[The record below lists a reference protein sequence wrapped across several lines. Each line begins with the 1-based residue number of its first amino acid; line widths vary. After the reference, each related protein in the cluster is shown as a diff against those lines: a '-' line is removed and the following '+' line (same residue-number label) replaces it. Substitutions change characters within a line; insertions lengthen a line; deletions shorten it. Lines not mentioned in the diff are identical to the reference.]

1 MIDVGATVI
10 ADMKRDR
17 ETARDYLLFYDTRL
31 AEYNRRKEEELSFKP
46 RLDNTQGDRNNGV
59 GNPTENQALRI
70 VRYDESHP
78 EYYWLKAVEILQR
91 SLGERKNIF
100 IKVRR
105 EAEVKKVSVV
115 GRPAWVVYTQMHYM
129 RELEERFLN
138 SEVSISE
145 NYVRNLWREL
155 VNQTVEIYL
164 RQKNNIRYNEY

>member
-1 MIDVGATVI
+1 MSEIGTTVI

-17 ETARDYLLFYDTRL
+17 ETAREYLLFYDIRL
-31 AEYNRRKEEELSFKP
+31 TEYNRKKADELSSQP
-46 RLDNTQGDRNNGV
+46 RPDNPQGGGNNGV
-59 GNPTENQALRI
+59 GNPTESQALRI

-105 EAEVKKVSVV
+105 EAEVKKVSGV

-129 RELEERFLN
+129 RELEDRFLN
-138 SEVSISE
+138 GAVSISE

-164 RQKNNIRYNEY
+164 RLKNNIRYNEY

>member
-1 MIDVGATVI
+1 MADVGATVI

-17 ETARDYLLFYDTRL
+17 ETARDYLLFYDARL
-31 AEYNRRKEEELSFKP
+31 AEYNRKKEEELASQP
-46 RLDNTQGDRNNGV
+46 RPENTPGGGNNGV
-59 GNPTENQALRI
+59 GNPTESQALRI

-78 EYYWLKAVEILQR
+78 EYYWLQAVEILQR

-105 EAEVKKVSVV
+105 EAETKKVNGI

-138 SEVSISE
+138 GEVSISE

-164 RQKNNIRYNEY
+164 RLKK

>member
-1 MIDVGATVI
+1 MADVGATVI

-31 AEYNRRKEEELSFKP
+31 AEYNRRKEEELESQP
-46 RLDNTQGDRNNGV
+46 RPDNTQGGGNNGV
-59 GNPTENQALRI
+59 GNPTESQALRI
-70 VRYDESHP
+70 VRYDEAHP

-105 EAEVKKVSVV
+105 EAETKKVNGV

-138 SEVSISE
+138 SDISISE
-145 NYVRNLWREL
+145 IRVKMLWKEL
-155 VNQTVEIYL
+155 VDRTVEIYL
-164 RQKNNIRYNEY
+164 RLKK

>member
-1 MIDVGATVI
+1 MDIGAEVI

-17 ETARDYLLFYDTRL
+17 ETARDYLLFYDARL
-31 AEYNRRKEEELSFKP
+31 AEYNRIKEEELSYQSRP
-46 RLDNTQGDRNNGV
+46 DNTPGGGKTGV
-59 GNPTENQALRI
+59 GNPTESQALRV
-70 VRYDESHP
+70 VRYDEAHT

-105 EAEVKKVSVV
+105 EAEIKKVNGI

-138 SEVSISE
+138 GEVSISE
-145 NYVRNLWREL
+145 NYVRSLWREL

-164 RQKNNIRYNEY
+164 RLKK

>member
-1 MIDVGATVI
+1 MADVGATVI

-31 AEYNRRKEEELSFKP
+31 AEYNRRKEEELSSQP
-46 RLDNTQGDRNNGV
+46 RPDNTQGGGNNGV
-59 GNPTENQALRI
+59 GNPTESQALRI

-105 EAEVKKVSVV
+105 EAEVKKVSGV

-138 SEVSISE
+138 SDISISE
-145 NYVRNLWREL
+145 IRVKMLWKEL
-155 VNQTVEIYL
+155 VDRTVEIYL
-164 RQKNNIRYNEY
+164 RLKK

>member
-1 MIDVGATVI
+1 MGDVGATVI

-31 AEYNRRKEEELSFKP
+31 AEYNRRKEEELASQP
-46 RLDNTQGDRNNGV
+46 RPENTPGGGNNGV
-59 GNPTENQALRI
+59 GNPTESQALRI

-105 EAEVKKVSVV
+105 EAEVKKVSGV

-129 RELEERFLN
+129 MELEERFLN
-138 SEVSISE
+138 DYVSISE
-145 NYVRNLWREL
+145 KRIKAMWREL
-155 VNQTVEIYL
+155 VDKTVEIYL
-164 RQKNNIRYNEY
+164 RLKK

>member
-1 MIDVGATVI
+1 MAIDDGATVI
-10 ADMKRDR
+10 AEMKRDR
-17 ETARDYLLFYDTRL
+17 ETARDYLLFYDVRL
-31 AEYNRRKEEELSFKP
+31 AEYNRQKEEELSLQSRPDKP
-46 RLDNTQGDRNNGV
+46 PGGGNNGV
-59 GNPTENQALRI
+59 GNPTEAQALRI

-105 EAEVKKVSVV
+105 EAEVKKVSGV

-138 SEVSISE
+138 GEVSISE

-164 RQKNNIRYNEY
+164 RLKK

>member
-1 MIDVGATVI
+1 MAIDDGGTVI
-10 ADMKRDR
+10 AEMKRDR
-17 ETARDYLLFYDTRL
+17 EIARDYLLFYDVRL
-31 AEYNRRKEEELSFKP
+31 AEYNRRKEDELSSQP
-46 RLDNTQGDRNNGV
+46 CPENTPGGGNNGV
-59 GNPTENQALRI
+59 GNPTETQALRI

-105 EAEVKKVSVV
+105 EAEVKKVSGV

-138 SEVSISE
+138 GEVSISE
-145 NYVRNLWREL
+145 NCVKAWWREL
-155 VNQTVEIYL
+155 VDKTVEIHL
-164 RQKNNIRYNEY
+164 RLKK